1 MRKYFSMIER
11 GKPSEAFAKTWRLR
25 SKKKNLT
32 AFQGNPD
39 VWSIH

>member
-25 SKKKNLT
+25 SKKNLT

>member
-25 SKKKNLT
+25 SKKK
-32 AFQGNPD
+32 PD
-39 VWSIH
+39 SLSTES